1 MELAQIVRLLDY
13 NKILRF
19 LEMIRDKSQLN
30 LLLQNKQPTY
40 LNQKLPLR
48 LTPHQKYLAVFFE
61 AILTIELFSG
71 RFQ

>member
-30 LLLQNKQPTY
+30 LLLQNIINT
-40 LNQKLPLR
+40 LNNYNGSTDLKDD
-48 LTPHQKYLAVFFE
+48 
-61 AILTIELFSG
+61 IENQTG
-71 RFQ
+71 GIQ